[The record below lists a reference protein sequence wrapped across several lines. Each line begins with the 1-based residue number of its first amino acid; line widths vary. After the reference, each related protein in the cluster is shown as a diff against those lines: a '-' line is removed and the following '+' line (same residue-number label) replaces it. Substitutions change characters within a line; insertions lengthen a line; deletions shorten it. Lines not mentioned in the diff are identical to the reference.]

1 MSFSSPQLISRIK
14 VISYHTGEPM
24 DNYFI
29 QMAIIIG
36 SYSMAILVNL
46 LVLWSARSLNQWL
59 IIPWLIFYS
68 VIIFLFIC
76 ASPVIVIWFVWIQP
90 EPIWALL
97 SLVTL
102 FVALILICFWIVM
115 QKFFVWVSEE
125 KSSLVRPFWKFFWFT
140 RNFSWQHWCFVFPE
154 FWWNKWSNVEV

>member
-1 MSFSSPQLISRIK
+1 MHFQITSSS
-14 VISYHTGEPM
+14 GETL

-36 SYSMAILVNL
+36 TYSLAIFVNL
-46 LVLWSARSLNQWL
+46 LVLWSAGSLNQWL
-59 IIPWLIFYS
+59 IIPWLIFYFL
-68 VIIFLFIC
+68 IIFCFIC

-102 FVALILICFWIVM
+102 FVALILICFWILV
-115 QKFFVWVSEE
+115 QRFFVWVSEE
-125 KSSLVRPFWKFFWFT
+125 KSSLVRPFWKWFWFA
-140 RNFSWQHWCFVFPE
+140 RNFNWQHWCFVFPE